1 MFYNLQSW
9 KLLATILGAV
19 LPLNIL
25 LGIFYW
31 ASWLELVCAVTETS
45 LFRGVKHAACETVE
59 NEEEGG
65 EKVDF
70 GAICCELLFLQ
81 AMHELSK
88 IDKKFCILFSDTRS
102 ILKISCKNKYGK
114 HKPNK
119 TLVKC

>member
-1 MFYNLQSW
+1 M
-9 KLLATILGAV
+9 
-19 LPLNIL
+19 
-25 LGIFYW
+25 
-31 ASWLELVCAVTETS
+31 VCAVTETS

-88 IDKKFCILFSDTRS
+88 IDKKFCTDSDRRVPAELGQES
-102 ILKISCKNKYGK
+102 QASSCLRTGTPLASPVIEDCRYII
-114 HKPNK
+114 
-119 TLVKC
+119 